1 MNLDL
6 GWECQSLPSKQKRKE
21 GKFPNQRVGESK
33 KRKEGKFPIKE
44 KAKKKEKKENS
55 QSKNGSAGS
64 NSPKKREGWN
74 PFWVYLGPQEKEK
87 KSDQNKFKK

>member
-1 MNLDL
+1 MHSLFGFRTN
-6 GWECQSLPSKQKRKE
+6 QSRGLKIFWKEYWKQY
-21 GKFPNQRVGESK
+21 
-33 KRKEGKFPIKE
+33 
-44 KAKKKEKKENS
+44 
-55 QSKNGSAGS
+55 GSAGS